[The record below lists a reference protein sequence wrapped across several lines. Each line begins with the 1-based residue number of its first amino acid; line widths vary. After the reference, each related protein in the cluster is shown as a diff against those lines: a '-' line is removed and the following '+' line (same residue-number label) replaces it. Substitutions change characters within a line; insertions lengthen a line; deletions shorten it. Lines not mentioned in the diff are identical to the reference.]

1 MIRIFQRIPKLY
13 KSAKNRKEL
22 IILGPNGLQGP
33 QGPQGPTG
41 PMGPQ
46 GPKGDPAPHPSGPIC
61 NILKLLTT

>member
-1 MIRIFQRIPKLY
+1 MPKLY
-13 KSAKNRKEL
+13 KSAKKRGKNIF

-41 PMGPQ
+41 PQ

-61 NILKLLTT
+61 N